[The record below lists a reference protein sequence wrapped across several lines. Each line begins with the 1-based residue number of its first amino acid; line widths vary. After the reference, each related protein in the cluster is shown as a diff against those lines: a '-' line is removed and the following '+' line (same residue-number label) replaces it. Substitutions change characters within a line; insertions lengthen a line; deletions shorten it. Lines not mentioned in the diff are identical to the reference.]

1 MKNRFHLYEIYFF
14 AIFFFGYK
22 IFIRKDGD
30 EMKDFIIP
38 KVIKNLGVIYLNNP
52 RKLNAL
58 NFEMI
63 KKIREILE
71 KWEGDENIK
80 AVLFDSLTDKAFCS
94 GGDLKD
100 LYNNFIN
107 KDSCKRKD
115 EFFATEFELDKY
127 IASYKK
133 PLISHWRGIVMGG
146 GIGLSINSDYII
158 SEESVNWAM
167 PETSLGFVPDVGV
180 CNYISRLP
188 KALGHFVGIL
198 GRSLEASDLVKYN
211 FSHVYIDSKDYE
223 KLIEKLID
231 LSEIYEGEELIEKL
245 KIEGEKYNLP
255 VKETFVDK
263 NYDKIEKYF
272 NKDSLEEIYKSLE
285 ENLEDEFAREIYDD
299 LKSRSQFMLQVQF
312 EKYFLCKNL
321 TYHETVDLD
330 LKVLNYALEIG
341 EMEKGIKSKVIDKDY
356 QPKWREMSLEDVEIE
371 EVKKLLEVEK

>member
-1 MKNRFHLYEIYFF
+1 
-14 AIFFFGYK
+14 
-22 IFIRKDGD
+22 
-30 EMKDFIIP
+30 MKDFIIP

-71 KWEGDENIK
+71 KWEDDENIK

-100 LYNNFIN
+100 LYKNYIKN
-107 KDSCKRKD
+107 DVCQRKN
-115 EFFATEFELDKY
+115 EFFAKEFELDKY

-133 PLISHWRGIVMGG
+133 PIISHWKGIVMGG

-188 KALGHFVGIL
+188 KALGHFVGL
-198 GRSLEASDLVKYN
+198 AGRGLEASDLVKYN

-255 VKETFVDK
+255 IKETFVDK

-299 LKSRSQFMLQVQF
+299 LKAGHS
-312 EKYFLCKNL
+312 LCFKCNLKNIF
-321 TYHETVDLD
+321 Y
-330 LKVLNYALEIG
+330 
-341 EMEKGIKSKVIDKDY
+341 
-356 QPKWREMSLEDVEIE
+356 
-371 EVKKLLEVEK
+371 VKT

>member
-1 MKNRFHLYEIYFF
+1 MRSIFLRF
-14 AIFFFGYK
+14 FFFGYK

-30 EMKDFIIP
+30 EMKDLIIT

-71 KWEGDENIK
+71 KWEDDENIK

-100 LYNNFIN
+100 LYKNYIKNDI
-107 KDSCKRKD
+107 CQRKN

-133 PLISHWRGIVMGG
+133 PIISHWKGIVMGG

-167 PETSLGFVPDVGV
+167 PETGLGFVPDVGV

-188 KALGHFVGIL
+188 KALGHFVGL
-198 GRSLEASDLVKYN
+198 AGRGLEASDLVKYN

-255 VKETFVDK
+255 LKESFVDK
-263 NYDKIEKYF
+263 NYEKIEKYF

>member
-1 MKNRFHLYEIYFF
+1 MRSIFLRF
-14 AIFFFGYK
+14 FFFGYK

-38 KVIKNLGVIYLNNP
+38 KVINRVGVIYLNNP

-71 KWEGDENIK
+71 KWGDDENIK
-80 AVLFDSLTDKAFCS
+80 AVLFDSLTDKTFCS

-133 PLISHWRGIVMGG
+133 PIISHWKGIVMGG

-188 KALGHFVGIL
+188 KALGHFVGL
-198 GRSLEASDLVKYN
+198 AGRGLEASDLVKYN
-211 FSHVYIDSKDYE
+211 FAHVYIDSKDYE

-245 KIEGEKYNLP
+245 KIKGEKYNLP

-299 LKSRSQFMLQVQF
+299 LKARSQFMLQVQF

>member
-1 MKNRFHLYEIYFF
+1 MRSIFLRFL
-14 AIFFFGYK
+14 FFGYK

-30 EMKDFIIP
+30 EMTDFVIP
-38 KVIKNLGVIYLNNP
+38 KVINKVGVIYLNNP

-63 KKIREILE
+63 IKIREILE
-71 KWEGDENIK
+71 EWEDDGNIR

-100 LYNNFIN
+100 LYKNYIKN
-107 KDSCKRKD
+107 DVCQRKN

-133 PLISHWRGIVMGG
+133 PLIGHWKGVVMGG

-167 PETSLGFVPDVGV
+167 PETGLGFVPDVGV
-180 CNYISRLP
+180 CNYISSLP
-188 KALGHFVGIL
+188 KALGHFVGLL

-211 FSHVYIDSKDYE
+211 FSHIYIDSKDYE

-299 LKSRSQFMLQVQF
+299 LKARSQFMLQVQF

>member
-1 MKNRFHLYEIYFF
+1 MRSIFFRFL
-14 AIFFFGYK
+14 FFGYK

-38 KVIKNLGVIYLNNP
+38 KVINKVGVIYLNNP

-71 KWEGDENIK
+71 KWEDDENIR

-100 LYNNFIN
+100 LYKNYIKNDF
-107 KDSCKRKD
+107 CQRKN

-133 PLISHWRGIVMGG
+133 PLISHWKGIVMGG

-167 PETSLGFVPDVGV
+167 PETGLGFVPDVGV
-180 CNYISRLP
+180 CHYISRLP
-188 KALGHFVGIL
+188 KALGHFVGLL

-263 NYDKIEKYF
+263 NYEKIEKYF

-285 ENLEDEFAREIYDD
+285 ENLDDEFAREIYDD
-299 LKSRSQFMLQVQF
+299 LKARSQFMLQVQF

-321 TYHETVDLD
+321 TYNETVDLD